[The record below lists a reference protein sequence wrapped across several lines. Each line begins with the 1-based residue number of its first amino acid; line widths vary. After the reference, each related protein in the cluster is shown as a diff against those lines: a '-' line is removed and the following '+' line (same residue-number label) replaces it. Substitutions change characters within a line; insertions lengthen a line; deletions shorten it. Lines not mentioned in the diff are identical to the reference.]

1 MILPMKL
8 LGILNITPDSFS
20 DGNAELT
27 AQDAAVAAEMMIAQ
41 GAVAVDIGAES
52 TRPNA
57 TPLSWEE
64 EWARLEPVLLA
75 CAEKDIDF
83 PISIDSYHPETVTR
97 ALEFPQV
104 KYINDVS
111 GFKNPEMCKIAAE
124 AVQNGVKLIAM
135 HSLTVP
141 ADKSVT
147 LVGDA
152 TAEMENWMQNLAAR
166 LNNFQIPLENVI
178 FDIGIGFGKTA
189 EQSIEILKHIDE
201 LAALAHRMG
210 AKMLV
215 GHSRKSFLEKFTDKK
230 SENRDFETA
239 IFTSFLATQNVDY
252 VRVHNVPLNYQA
264 TLIGGLSLT

>member
-1 MILPMKL
+1 MKL
-8 LGILNITPDSFS
+8 FGILNITPDSFT
-20 DGNAELT
+20 DGNPELT
-27 AQDAAVAAEMMIAQ
+27 ADEAATKAELMVAQ
-41 GAVAVDIGAES
+41 GAHAVDIGAES

-57 TPLSWEE
+57 TPLTWQE
-64 EWARLEPVLLA
+64 EWARLQPVLEK
-75 CAEKDIDF
+75 CANF
-83 PISIDSYHPETVTR
+83 PISIDSYHPETIAR

-104 KYINDVS
+104 QYINDVN
-111 GFKNPEMCKIAAE
+111 GLRDMEMCKIAAKATQDGKE
-124 AVQNGVKLIAM
+124 VIVM

-141 ADKSVT
+141 ADKNIVIDGDVT
-147 LVGDA
+147 SEL
-152 TAEMENWMQNLAAR
+152 ENWLQNTAAR

-189 EQSIEILKHIDE
+189 EQSIDLIKHIDD
-201 LAALAHRMG
+201 LAEITHRLG

-252 VRVHNVPLNYQA
+252 ARVHNVPLNYSA